1 MSYYWNAKF
10 LRHLNPYEIYSV
22 FEVGARYGDE
32 SISLSEIFVEADIY
46 SFEANPMIIDKTKN
60 RLKNYSRIKFFP
72 FGLGDKEEELPFYPY
87 VNKHDD
93 NIGCSSFL
101 KRIDYDKTQ
110 IECDKKVKV
119 RRLDNVLDEEEINQI
134 DLLCLDTQGY
144 ELKILEGAGNYLSE
158 IKYIIMEQP
167 KPVIDT
173 RFLPAGVHS
182 KYVDAPSDKEIKQF
196 MDNAG
201 FVEIERIP
209 ENMIEDNVMYRNV
222 RY

>member
-32 SISLSEIFVEADIY
+32 SISLSEIFVEADVY
-46 SFEANPMIIDKTKN
+46 SFEANPLIIDKTKN

-72 FGLGDKEEELPFYPY
+72 FGLSDKEEELPFYPY
-87 VNKHDD
+87 INDTDD
-93 NIGCSSFL
+93 NIGASSFL

-110 IECDKKVKV
+110 IKCDKKVRV
-119 RRLDNVLDEEEINQI
+119 RRLDNVLDEEEINQV
-134 DLLCLDTQGY
+134 DLLCMDVQGF
-144 ELKILEGAGNYLSE
+144 ELNVLKGAGEYLKE

-167 KPVIDT
+167 KPVIDI

-182 KYVDAPSDKEIKQF
+182 KYINAPSDKDIKVF

-209 ENMIEDNVMYRNV
+209 ENYIEDNVMWRNV